1 MIRIVEFKSSMSKHF
16 SEYHEWRVSLGY
28 RADDT
33 KYTFSQLDQ
42 FLQDIGYTEDTL
54 TEDAYN
60 QWMESIEHLKQ
71 TTKYL
76 RQITYIKLARYL
88 NHKGIKCFVPYMP
101 RRQSSNIEQYIYSEK
116 EIASI
121 FDAADSVRVQM
132 KRNSQIVISIP
143 ALLRTLYSTAMRI
156 SEALNL
162 NNRDVDF
169 ERHVIVINDPKNHHQ
184 RYAPI
189 NESLEAVLK
198 QYVFYR
204 NKIRKDDIAHPD
216 SAFFVASNGHRLERI
231 NSYLH
236 FQKILASAGIQFKG
250 GKEGPHI
257 HHIRHT
263 ACVHAFMKMR
273 KAGYDM
279 YCSLPLLSTFMG
291 HRDIYGTERYLRLTE
306 EMYPE
311 IMELDAHN
319 TRIIKEYV
327 NQVMTYLHNEKR
339 I

>member
-1 MIRIVEFKSSMSKHF
+1 MIRIIEYKSSLASRF
-16 SEYHEWRVSLGY
+16 TEYHEWRVSLGY

-33 KYTFSQLDQ
+33 KYTFSHLDQ
-42 FLQDIGYTEDTL
+42 FLQSVDYKKDIL
-54 TEDAYN
+54 TEECYN
-60 QWMESIEHLKQ
+60 QWVDSMSHLKE

-76 RQITYIKLARYL
+76 RQITYIKFARYL
-88 NHKGIKCFVPYMP
+88 NHKGVRCFVPYTP
-101 RRQSSNIEQYIYSEK
+101 RHQSSNIEQYIYSE
-116 EIASI
+116 EEMSAI
-121 FDAADSVRVQM
+121 FATADKMRVQR
-132 KRNSQIVISIP
+132 KRSSQIAISMP

-169 ERHVIVINDPKNHHQ
+169 EKHIIVINDPKNHHQ

-189 NESLEAVLK
+189 NEGLEAVLR
-198 QYVFYR
+198 QYIEYR
-204 NKIRKDDIAHPD
+204 DKINKEHIAHPD
-216 SAFFVASNGHRLERI
+216 SAFFVASDGHRLNRI
-231 NSYLH
+231 SAYIN
-236 FQKILASAGIQFKG
+236 FQKILESAGIPFKG

-257 HHIRHT
+257 HHLRHT

-291 HRDIYGTERYLRLTE
+291 HRDIYGTERYLRMTE

-311 IMELDAHN
+311 IMEMDALN
-319 TRIIKEYV
+319 TGVIKEYINNV
-327 NQVMTYLHNEKR
+327 LNYLCNEKR

>member
-1 MIRIVEFKSSMSKHF
+1 MIRITDYRSSMAAYF
-16 SEYHEWRVSLGY
+16 TEYHEWRVSLGY

-42 FLQDIGYTEDTL
+42 FLQRIDYKEATL
-54 TEDAYN
+54 TEEVYD
-60 QWMESIEHLKQ
+60 QWMESIAHLKK
-71 TTKYL
+71 TTVYL

-88 NHKGIKCFVPYMP
+88 NHKGVKCFVPYMP
-101 RRQSSNIEQYIYSEK
+101 RHQGSHIGQYIYSE
-116 EIASI
+116 EEMAAI
-121 FDAADSVRVQM
+121 FSAADGVRVQN
-132 KRNSQIVISIP
+132 KRAAQIAISIP
-143 ALLRTLYSTAMRI
+143 ALIRTLYSTAMRI
-156 SEALNL
+156 SEALDL
-162 NNRDVDF
+162 RNRDIDF
-169 ERHVIVINDPKNHHQ
+169 EKHVIVINDPKNHHQ

-198 QYVFYR
+198 QYIFYR
-204 NKIRKDDIAHPD
+204 DKIRKGGITNPD
-216 SAFFVASNGHRLERI
+216 SAFFVASDGHRLNRT
-231 NSYLH
+231 NPYMH
-236 FQKILASAGIQFKG
+236 FQKILQTAGIPFKG

-257 HHIRHT
+257 HHLRHT

-291 HRDIYGTERYLRLTE
+291 HRDIYGTEHYLRLTE

-311 IMELDAHN
+311 IMEMDAQN
-319 TRIIKEYV
+319 TAIIKEYISQVV
-327 NQVMTYLHNEKR
+327 NYLCNEKR